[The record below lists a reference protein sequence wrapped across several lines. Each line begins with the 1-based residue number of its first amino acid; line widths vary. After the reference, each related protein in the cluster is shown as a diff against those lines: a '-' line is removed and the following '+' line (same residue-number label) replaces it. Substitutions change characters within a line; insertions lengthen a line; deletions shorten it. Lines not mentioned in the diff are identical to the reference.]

1 MIYLIDLQA
10 PIVPWEGMGGIK
22 LNSHINEFY
31 SMIEQYGKQPKLLGK
46 YLIRYEIDNSLD
58 LWFNL
63 LNGKLFKITATS
75 NYYGTLFNKI
85 RVGMHID
92 DVIKLEPSFVYDDF
106 EEVYCSSKGVYLETD
121 PVEQTVLWISVYIK
135 EIDNPDFE
143 RGNW

>member
-1 MIYLIDLQA
+1 LNDLQA

-22 LNSHINEFY
+22 LYSHINEFY
-31 SMIEQYGKQPKLLGK
+31 SMIDQYGKQPTLLGK
-46 YLIRYEIDNSLD
+46 YLIRYEIDNSID

-63 LNGKLFKITATS
+63 LNGKLFKITATI
-75 NYYGTLFNKI
+75 NYKGTLFNKI

-143 RGNW
+143 VGNW